1 MYKCDKVSVELCHDV
16 FVYHSIIGGMHM
28 KSRGQMELIR
38 PLGGLQRAEAFVM
51 DTACVVNFATT
62 D

>member
-1 MYKCDKVSVELCHDV
+1 
-16 FVYHSIIGGMHM
+16 M

-51 DTACVVNFATT
+51 DTACVVNFATK